1 MNIITLIGV
10 AIIFFYSTT
19 NILNFYGVEQE
30 TYNTYMYFYALL
42 IMCMIVLPAKNPT
55 L

>member
-10 AIIFFYSTT
+10 TIIFFYSAT

-30 TYNTYMYFYALL
+30 AYNPYMYFYALL
-42 IMCMIVLPAKNPT
+42 LACMIVLPGKNPT